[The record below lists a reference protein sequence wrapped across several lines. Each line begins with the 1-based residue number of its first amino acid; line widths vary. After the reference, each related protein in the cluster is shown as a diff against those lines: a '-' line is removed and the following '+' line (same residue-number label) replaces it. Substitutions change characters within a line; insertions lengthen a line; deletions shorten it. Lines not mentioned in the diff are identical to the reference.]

1 MRIFI
6 SYSRHDIKRV
16 EPIVNELMAQGHETF
31 LDSCYVTSEDF
42 AQVILQ
48 HLKEADCIL
57 FFHSSYANNSQWVIR
72 EINFAFEI
80 GKRVLPVKL
89 DNEDYSPAFCQKLYS
104 RVSVQ
109 WEEEHHN
116 KCIEKLKGLLI
127 PPPEPKGK
135 CNTNQKKPCDKKY
148 VRFIILSIVLLFVL
162 WVSGGI
168 LFYTASE
175 PNDAPDSTGVVDSKD
190 IDKRQDLNIDT
201 ATTTIHDGARGD
213 ADIFT
218 DTPDNNT
225 QVDNEAHEDNAVP
238 TILYTVIAIA
248 IIECLI
254 AIPIYSTY
262 RKRKRTEEKLK
273 SKNTLTKINIFIAG
287 SLKLD
292 RERDAL
298 RAVISIMHNHWRRSH
313 DLNIFSYT
321 YEDFSNRFTTNG
333 GPQQKYEDFIKK
345 DADWAIFVID
355 GNVGGITLNEFN
367 VAVKAHSSN
376 GSPNILVFSNG
387 KAQETEETTKIKN
400 RISDIKQYWIE
411 YNSVQQMKKEFEST
425 LNWDLIANMHAYS

>member
-16 EPIVNELMAQGHETF
+16 QPIVEELKEQGHETY
-31 LDSCYVTSEDF
+31 LDQCDMVSGNY
-42 AQVILQ
+42 AQDILR
-48 HLKEADCIL
+48 HLKEADCVL

-72 EINFAFEI
+72 EINFAIEI

-89 DNEDYSPAFCQKLYS
+89 DNADYSPAFNEKVHLC
-104 RVSVQ
+104 VSVL
-109 WEEEHHN
+109 WHEEYRNE
-116 KCIEKLKGLLI
+116 CIEKLKGLLI

-135 CNTNQKKPCDKKY
+135 CNTNQKKPSSKKHI
-148 VRFIILSIVLLFVL
+148 RFIILSIVLLFVL

-168 LFYTASE
+168 LFYMTSE

-190 IDKRQDLNIDT
+190 IEQRQDLDIDT

-218 DTPDNNT
+218 DTPKNNS
-225 QVDNEAHEDNAVP
+225 QVDNEAHNDNTVP
-238 TILYTVIAIA
+238 TILYTVIALA

-254 AIPIYSTY
+254 ALPIYSTY
-262 RKRKRTEEKLK
+262 RKRKRTEEQLK
-273 SKNTLTKINIFIAG
+273 TRNTLSKINIFIAG

-321 YEDFSNRFTTNG
+321 YEDFSNRFTTDG
-333 GPQQKYEDFIKK
+333 GPQEKYEDFIKK

-411 YNSVQQMKKEFEST
+411 YNSVQGMKKEFEST